1 MVNASE
7 RDEMVDTPNRSN
19 SAPEATPAD
28 RSATHEEI
36 LAAKLP
42 PQVKEQ
48 PDPMLQLSV
57 GRVGAGSLTLV
68 GVVAAIILGVVLYGL
83 DSPTPN
89 AGAPTSP
96 ASAPAAG
103 GKAAPAA
110 PSGQQTG
117 NTGHS

>member
-1 MVNASE
+1 
-7 RDEMVDTPNRSN
+7 MVDTPNRNN
-19 SAPEATPAD
+19 SAREATPAD

-83 DSPTPN
+83 NSPAPN
-89 AGAPTSP
+89 AGAPASA

-103 GKAAPAA
+103 GKTGAAGPG
-110 PSGQQTG
+110 GQQTG
-117 NTGHS
+117 NTSHS